1 MRRSSARCMHKLVLS
16 REDIFCAF
24 KCLARRAL
32 IALLLAVQHGCRTP
46 HVEQRAEGS
55 PTSSKALGREPTNER
70 QRQMEAN
77 RALYRVMGVSRD
89 ATQAQLKKAYHNL
102 ARRYHP
108 DKNPEDG
115 ARFTEISNAYN
126 LLSDPRKRQL
136 YDQFGDQGVQMADVM
151 AQQGVP
157 DWILMPAAQ
166 RMVGM
171 VVCGMV
177 VLFVVLLPLF
187 LLLRSDEEVDW
198 PWGVAAIPVWLLG
211 LCFAVVAA
219 RIAYEV
225 AQAKEMSAIIC
236 SDTGATVAYFA
247 LVLLVQILLVVRLD
261 NPSSALTYTSA
272 LVPFYLA
279 MAPSICSA
287 AYALAGAAYRRWRPL
302 PATPPVTLLQ
312 MEPYLHAL
320 AGRVLLCLTL
330 WLAGLKGD
338 GVITANWWL
347 VLLPLWIQMVLLAVR
362 WQRASRVFSPGSAPA
377 PAAAAAHPRRSESLA
392 SRVWCCLRSVMSS
405 FSRAS
410 CCSPCV
416 PAARRITQRRPSVCR
431 SSPRW
436 ASLSAAAAASPC
448 ARAAFRRLS
457 RGTRMATRRT
467 RKSPQ
472 TKRPRPAPPTA
483 RRRRRAAVATRT
495 PAMHGE
501 RRRQRVAPPLAI
513 VVAVRARPPTKPM
526 SKRPH
531 LLRTAWQT
539 RSPMGSRSLPTQGRR
554 RRPDARLQTRRA
566 RPPQWRKLANR
577 RRSDSHG

>member
-1 MRRSSARCMHKLVLS
+1 
-16 REDIFCAF
+16 
-24 KCLARRAL
+24 
-32 IALLLAVQHGCRTP
+32 
-46 HVEQRAEGS
+46 
-55 PTSSKALGREPTNER
+55 
-70 QRQMEAN
+70 MEAN

-108 DKNPEDG
+108 DKNAEDG

-198 PWGVAAIPVWLLG
+198 PWGVAAIPVWLLDA

-236 SDTGATVAYFA
+236 SDTGATVAYFV

-362 WQRASRVFSPGSAPA
+362 WQRALESVLAGERAGASGSSSPPEEERVARIAGLVLSAIGYVLIFA
-377 PAAAAAHPRRSESLA
+377 CLLLLSLRAGGQTHYAATTIGMPVFATLGIAVCCCGCLSLCARGIQAAQQRHANGHPPYTEVTSDEEAA
-392 SRVWCCLRSVMSS
+392 SR
-405 FSRAS
+405 A
-410 CCSPCV
+410 
-416 PAARRITQRRPSVCR
+416 TD
-431 SSPRW
+431 
-436 ASLSAAAAASPC
+436 SAAATPRGSRDADAGDARGAAAPT
-448 ARAAFRRLS
+448 RGAAACNSGGCSSSSTDQTHEQETASAADRMADAVAHGLEISADPGQEEAPRCQASDPAGTPSSVAETREQKEERLS
-457 RGTRMATRRT
+457 RL
-467 RKSPQ
+467 S
-472 TKRPRPAPPTA
+472 TKELKHELAEMGVPHEHCLEKGELLKLLLDAGGGAVPA
-483 RRRRRAAVATRT
+483 
-495 PAMHGE
+495 
-501 RRRQRVAPPLAI
+501 
-513 VVAVRARPPTKPM
+513 
-526 SKRPH
+526 
-531 LLRTAWQT
+531 
-539 RSPMGSRSLPTQGRR
+539 
-554 RRPDARLQTRRA
+554 
-566 RPPQWRKLANR
+566 
-577 RRSDSHG
+577 